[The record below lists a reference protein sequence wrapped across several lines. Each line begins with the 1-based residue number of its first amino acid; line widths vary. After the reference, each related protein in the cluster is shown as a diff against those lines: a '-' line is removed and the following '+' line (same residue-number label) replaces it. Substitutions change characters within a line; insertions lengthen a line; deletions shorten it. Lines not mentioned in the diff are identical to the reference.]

1 MIRAEFVIRDSKF
14 CAFSIQGH
22 AGFAPAP
29 HDLVCAAV
37 SSMSLL
43 VLNTLQEVFSAEL
56 VIEEDETKPFLKM
69 KVLSCR
75 PEIEFSVQG
84 VLRGFYL
91 QLCDLEKQYPKNLSV
106 QEKSSVREE
115 RNLS

>member
-43 VLNTLQEVFSAEL
+43 VMNTLKEVFAADLAITEN
-56 VIEEDETKPFLKM
+56 EAKPFLEM
-69 KVLSCR
+69 NVLSCP
-75 PEIEFSVQG
+75 PESERSVDG

-106 QEKSSVREE
+106 KEVLK
-115 RNLS
+115 